1 MVGKFQAYMIVIF
14 CKKHLMFP
22 VLAALFALVGAGCGT
37 VGSVTTL
44 VNQDYATY
52 VKNVDEH
59 LKSSPLILKSGYFL
73 QESVKRRILHESLMS
88 IQKNGTESIETSSLR
103 REHLE
108 YTRALIEIGDF
119 KKASMVCDQGIQ
131 IGLKIENA
139 LEEKGKR
146 DVINALSRAIVEGVM
161 NTSIEPETDNGAYL
175 RRMFLYKTYIT
186 WFETGNKNK
195 AFGEF
200 EQFLK
205 TNGANEDLIFL
216 LMDRGSFYDAIMG
229 DYRKSL
235 DEFIRAAAEI
245 EKMHILNTDMRYVYS
260 MEVSTRMSD
269 IYLKLGEL
277 NNAEN
282 ALLKGE
288 EQRKGLLYKLG
299 GLIAGLQQSKMAI
312 VKSKQGALYSLLR
325 DFKKSKE
332 LFDAA
337 LRKVSSIDPDSTDI
351 LYQRVLGTY
360 YVNYG
365 AFYLGLQGKYKEAIE
380 NVDKGLRRLKPY
392 YLEATENEPNIVTA
406 HLYSGEL
413 HYLIGNE
420 EMALGNSKEAKE
432 HYETALSRAKSTIQY
447 ANELKNQIAQANAY
461 TLMGQTHYKKRELK
475 QARESY
481 EKALAFFEKPQ
492 GSGKKLENT
501 ENWKLYYGLGEVYE
515 AGDNLTKALSFYEK
529 AVDEVEKLWSGRF
542 KDSQRQVS
550 FIDNRLIVF
559 EPMIRILAK
568 QGKAAEAIKYMEM
581 SKSRTFFETSVF
593 AKHRNESVAVA
604 QIDPVDVKKLEN
616 VRKEITELSE
626 KIEQRSSKIQDLNIS
641 LGEDT
646 EIASSRG
653 VAGVKEV
660 KKNKKTSGSV
670 KTLSVAEKQ
679 KLTKEKAGHEK
690 ELNDMTMRHD
700 ALAKEEQAFLEKA
713 GGTTRDISNIKI
725 LNATEIK
732 RLLPDDKMA
741 LLEYYI
747 GENSVIGAVIS
758 KKGVVVSDLNIKPD
772 RLKKQILSLKKY
784 LDEYPNIDDDNINY
798 DYKENG
804 LSLYD
809 QLVRPFEKS
818 LSGIEKVGIIPHG
831 VLHYLPFQALVVSNE
846 SEKGIDPQLL
856 KEEKT
861 LLAMRRC
868 NTDISNR
875 GVGGVRENKAS
886 GEAFENCEK
895 MIATRGVKGTREI
908 KKTEQENGVSTQD
921 VAVELEF
928 TRSKIAAL
936 RIEKGIRSSRP
947 VFFIDK
953 FKVFYAP
960 SASILKVVHLQNANR
975 KDKLLAIGSP
985 PPLDIKDLKDAGI
998 SAIDVFAKLIN
1009 AKTEVEE
1016 VSALF
1021 SEKTKFTDEAATL
1034 TMAKNYAP
1042 QNDLILFST
1051 HGLLNRVEP
1060 LKSAVF
1066 FNKDSGN
1073 NGRLTVSEIEKLRLN
1088 ANLVVL
1094 SACQTGLMVGYEGV
1108 SEDITDIKFPHGDD
1122 LVGLQRAFMKA
1133 GAASVMSTLWEVD
1146 DESTSVFIIDFFKRF
1161 KNGEDKV
1168 TALQGA
1174 TLNLIMQKDN
1184 DKEWDHPSYWAPFV
1198 LSGDW
1203 R

>member
-1 MVGKFQAYMIVIF
+1 VGD
-14 CKKHLMFP
+14 
-22 VLAALFALVGAGCGT
+22 
-37 VGSVTTL
+37 SVSIK
-44 VNQDYATY
+44 NYKTY
-52 VKNVDEH
+52 VKDVDEQ
-59 LKSSPLILKSGYFL
+59 LKSHPQKLKNGYYI
-73 QESVKRRILHESLMS
+73 QESVKNKILQQSLAS
-88 IQKNGTESIETSSLR
+88 IQKGEIETYELDLLR
-103 REHLE
+103 KDYLD
-108 YTRALIEIGDF
+108 YARALIELGQF
-119 KKASMVCDQGIQ
+119 PQASKICDQGIQ
-131 IGLKIENA
+131 VGMVVSKA
-139 LEEKGKR
+139 LSDQAKR
-146 DVINALSRAIVEGVM
+146 DVSKAFSRMVAEGILNA
-161 NTSIEPETDNGAYL
+161 SILPHYNNDAFL
-175 RRMFLYKTYIT
+175 RRLYLYKTYII
-186 WFETGNKNK
+186 WFTTGDKK
-195 AFGEF
+195 QAFDTF
-200 EQFLK
+200 EKFL
-205 TNGANEDLIFL
+205 TEASINEDKIFL
-216 LMDRGSFYDAIMG
+216 LMDRGAFYSVVMG
-229 DYRKSL
+229 DYKKSL
-235 DEFIRAAAEI
+235 NEFLKAAKEI
-245 EKMHILNTDMRYVYS
+245 EKMHLLNTDMRYVYS
-260 MEVSTRMSD
+260 LEVSSKISD
-269 IYLKLGEL
+269 IYMKLGEL
-277 NNAEN
+277 QKAEESLT
-282 ALLKGE
+282 AGE
-288 EQRKGLLYKLG
+288 NQRKGLLYRIG
-299 GLIAGLQQSKMAI
+299 GLIASLQQSRLTIIRAKT
-312 VKSKQGALYSLLR
+312 GALYALLR
-325 DFKKSKE
+325 DFRKSKE
-332 LFDAA
+332 VFDEAFG
-337 LRKVSSIDPDSTDI
+337 KVAKIDHNSPDLLD
-351 LYQRVLGTY
+351 QRVLSTY

-365 AFYLGLQGKYKEAIE
+365 AFYLGLQGKYKEGAE
-380 NVDKGLRRLKPY
+380 YVDKGIEHCNTY
-392 YLEATENEPNIVTA
+392 FLESVENEPNIGTA
-406 HLYSGEL
+406 YLFSAEL
-413 HYLIGNE
+413 HFLNGGNE
-420 EMALGNSKEAKE
+420 KALTQVRKVFEFADKHNNNVAKL
-432 HYETALSRAKSTIQY
+432 A
-447 ANELKNQIAQANAY
+447 AY
-461 TLMGQTHYKKRELK
+461 TLQGRIYYAKNMNSQAK
-475 QARESY
+475 QAY
-481 EKALAFFEKPQ
+481 ENALALAKNIP
-492 GSGKKLENT
+492 ST
-501 ENWKLYYGLGEVYE
+501 ENWRLYYGLGQVNEKLGNQSGALKHYE
-515 AGDNLTKALSFYEK
+515 D
-529 AVDEVEKLWSGRF
+529 AVEEVEKLWSGRF
-542 KDSQRQVS
+542 KDTAKQVS

-559 EPMIRILAK
+559 EPMIRIFAK
-568 QGKAAEAIKYMEM
+568 QGKANEAIRYMEM

-593 AKHRNESVAVA
+593 TSHSNESVAVA
-604 QIDPVDVKKLEN
+604 QIDTADVKKLEKI
-616 VRKEITELSE
+616 RKEITELSE
-626 KIEQRSSKIQDLNIS
+626 KIDQRSSKIQELKSS

-660 KKNKKTSGSV
+660 KKNKKTSGSG

-679 KLTKEKAGHEK
+679 KLTKEKAGYEK
-690 ELNDMTMRHD
+690 ELNDLSMRLD
-700 ALAKEEQAFLEKA
+700 ALAKEEQEFLEKA
-713 GGTTRDISNIKI
+713 GGPTRDISNIKI
-725 LNATEIK
+725 LTATEIK

-758 KKGVVVSDLNIKPD
+758 KKDVVVRDLNIKPD

-868 NTDISNR
+868 NTEISNR

-886 GEAFENCEK
+886 GEAVKNCEK
-895 MIATRGVKGTREI
+895 LIATRGVKGTREI

-921 VAVELEF
+921 VVVELESV
-928 TRSKIAAL
+928 RSKIAAL
-936 RIEKGIRSSRP
+936 RIEKGIRNNRP

-953 FKVFYAP
+953 FKIFYAP
-960 SASILKVVHLQNANR
+960 SASILKVVHLQNADR

-998 SAIDVFAKLIN
+998 SAIDVFPKLIN

-1051 HGLLNRVEP
+1051 HGLLNRKEP

-1073 NGRLTVSEIEKLRLN
+1073 DGRLTVSEIEKLRLN
-1088 ANLVVL
+1088 ANIVVL
-1094 SACQTGLMVGYEGV
+1094 SACQTGLMVGYGGV
-1108 SEDITDIKFPHGDD
+1108 SEDITDTKFPHGDD

-1133 GAASVMSTLWEVD
+1133 GAASVMSTLWEVN
-1146 DESTSVFIIDFFKRF
+1146 DESTSVFIVDFFRRF
-1161 KNGEDKV
+1161 KNGEDRV